1 MMSNNRAL
9 ARFITS
15 LGSFNEYGST
25 LLQTKEALDLR
36 STKVL
41 KQDGDDVAIF
51 EDALKGIGKIKQL
64 GFNTDGI
71 IAVNKEFDS
80 KSDEQPKWPGHLRN
94 AYYNEDDRIGIATD
108 SKTHQAFVPKDQ
120 ITRTDLDE
128 IVNQYDR
135 STKKE
140 RDAWVV
146 FARLAKLQP
155 FQDGNKRTALIVANA
170 AYGSLE
176 SEDYLVVPF
185 DDLDRADFMLGL
197 MRYYVAQDEESEE
210 KAFDRMMSVLPSTR
224 EREMELSKPIVAAP
238 QNVQTIRLKPQ
249 FRK

>member
-1 MMSNNRAL
+1 M
-9 ARFITS
+9 
-15 LGSFNEYGST
+15 
-25 LLQTKEALDLR
+25 
-36 STKVL
+36 
-41 KQDGDDVAIF
+41 
-51 EDALKGIGKIKQL
+51 
-64 GFNTDGI
+64 
-71 IAVNKEFDS
+71 
-80 KSDEQPKWPGHLRN
+80 
-94 AYYNEDDRIGIATD
+94 
-108 SKTHQAFVPKDQ
+108 
-120 ITRTDLDE
+120 
-128 IVNQYDR
+128 NQYDR

-146 FARLAKLQP
+146 FVRLAKLQP
-155 FQDGNKRTALIVANA
+155 FQDGNKRTASIAANA

-238 QNVQTIRLKPQ
+238 QNAQTIRLKPQ
-249 FRK
+249 FKK